1 MVLSGG
7 HDPEFSAPSSA
18 EAMRRFMM
26 ALGVPDSALLLEPHS
41 CNTTQNAI
49 YTANLLGERGISTYL
64 LTHREQ
70 RYSHR
75 SGLFKQHRNIL
86 RR

>member
-1 MVLSGG
+1 MVMSGG
-7 HDPEFSAPSSA
+7 HDPEVSVSSSA

-26 ALGVPDSALLLEPHS
+26 ALGVPDSELLLEPHS
-41 CNTTQNAI
+41 RNTTQNAI

-64 LTHREQ
+64 LTHGEQ